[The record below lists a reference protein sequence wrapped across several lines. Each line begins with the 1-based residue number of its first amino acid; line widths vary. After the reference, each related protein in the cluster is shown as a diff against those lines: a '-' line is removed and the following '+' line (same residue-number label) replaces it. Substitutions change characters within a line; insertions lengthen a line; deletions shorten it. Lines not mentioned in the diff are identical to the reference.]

1 MISFQNFSFRYE
13 ESKDFTLR
21 GIDMT
26 VQTGEFILLTGRSG
40 CGKTTLIRSLN
51 GLIPHFY
58 PGEIQGDL
66 LMDGHSLLEMKPSEL
81 AGQVG
86 TVFQDP
92 RSQFFMTDTTRELAF
107 GCENLGLAREK
118 TIERIAKAAKE
129 LFVTQP
135 SISNAIKAL
144 EEEFGVN
151 LFFRNNNKLTL
162 TPEGELFYNSAEELL
177 AHADSVESEF
187 HELRKKITPIRI
199 GIPPMLGTIYL
210 PELYFSLKENFP
222 EVEFRLYEFGS
233 IKACD
238 LVLEEKLDIAI
249 VNAEQ
254 PSIDKCNSRIIDTE
268 DLLFC
273 VAPDHPLAGQKT
285 LLLTMLA
292 DEPLILFN
300 TDSVQVM
307 TLTRQ
312 FKAVG
317 VNPHILLNTSQ
328 ITTLLNMVKSDRV
341 GTFLYRS
348 IVEAH
353 PDIVGIPVMPSIEQR
368 IGVIWKKGK
377 YQNATTEKVI
387 KFIENF

>member
-1 MISFQNFSFRYE
+1 MKLTQLEYFCVAARYHNI
-13 ESKDFTLR
+13 T
-21 GIDMT
+21 
-26 VQTGEFILLTGRSG
+26 
-40 CGKTTLIRSLN
+40 
-51 GLIPHFY
+51 
-58 PGEIQGDL
+58 
-66 LMDGHSLLEMKPSEL
+66 
-81 AGQVG
+81 
-86 TVFQDP
+86 
-92 RSQFFMTDTTRELAF
+92 
-107 GCENLGLAREK
+107 
-118 TIERIAKAAKE
+118 KAAKE

-162 TPEGELFYNSAEELL
+162 TPEGEIFYKSAEELL

-187 HELRKKITPIRI
+187 HELRKKVTPIRI

-210 PELYFSLKENFP
+210 PELYLSLNESFP
-222 EVEFRLYEFGS
+222 NVDLRLFEFGS
-233 IKACD
+233 IKACN

-317 VNPHILLNTSQ
+317 VNPHIILNTSQ
-328 ITTLLNMVKSDRV
+328 ITTLINMVKSGHM

-348 IVEAH
+348 IVEKH

-387 KFIENF
+387 RYIENF

>member
-1 MISFQNFSFRYE
+1 MKLTQLEYFCVAARYHNI
-13 ESKDFTLR
+13 T
-21 GIDMT
+21 
-26 VQTGEFILLTGRSG
+26 
-40 CGKTTLIRSLN
+40 
-51 GLIPHFY
+51 
-58 PGEIQGDL
+58 
-66 LMDGHSLLEMKPSEL
+66 
-81 AGQVG
+81 
-86 TVFQDP
+86 
-92 RSQFFMTDTTRELAF
+92 
-107 GCENLGLAREK
+107 
-118 TIERIAKAAKE
+118 KAAKE

-162 TPEGELFYNSAEELL
+162 TPEGEIFYKSAEELL

-187 HELRKKITPIRI
+187 HELRKKVTPIRI

-210 PELYFSLKENFP
+210 PELYLSLNESFP
-222 EVEFRLYEFGS
+222 NVDLRLFEFGS
-233 IKACD
+233 IKACN

-317 VNPHILLNTSQ
+317 VNPHIILNTSQ
-328 ITTLLNMVKSDRV
+328 ITTLINMVKSGHM

-348 IVEAH
+348 IVEKH

-368 IGVIWKKGK
+368 IGVIWKNGK
-377 YQNATTEKVI
+377 YQNTTTEKVI

>member
-1 MISFQNFSFRYE
+1 MKLTQLEYFCVAARYHNI
-13 ESKDFTLR
+13 T
-21 GIDMT
+21 
-26 VQTGEFILLTGRSG
+26 
-40 CGKTTLIRSLN
+40 
-51 GLIPHFY
+51 
-58 PGEIQGDL
+58 
-66 LMDGHSLLEMKPSEL
+66 
-81 AGQVG
+81 
-86 TVFQDP
+86 
-92 RSQFFMTDTTRELAF
+92 
-107 GCENLGLAREK
+107 
-118 TIERIAKAAKE
+118 KAAKE

-162 TPEGELFYNSAEELL
+162 TPEGELFYKSAEGLL
-177 AHADSVESEF
+177 AHADSVETEF

-210 PELYFSLKENFP
+210 PELYLSLKENFP
-222 EVEFRLYEFGS
+222 EVDFRLFEFGS
-233 IKACD
+233 IKACE

-254 PSIDKCNSRIIDTE
+254 PATE
-268 DLLFC
+268 DLYFC
-273 VAPDHPLAGQKT
+273 VAPDHPLAEQKT
-285 LLLTMLA
+285 ILLTMLA
-292 DEPLILFN
+292 NEPLILFN

-317 VNPHILLNTSQ
+317 VTPHVILNTSQ
-328 ITTLLNMVKSDRV
+328 ITTLINMVKSGHV

-353 PDIVGIPVMPSIEQR
+353 PDLIGIPVMPSIEQR

-377 YQNATTEKVI
+377 HQNTTAEKVI
-387 KFIENF
+387 KYIENF

>member
-1 MISFQNFSFRYE
+1 MKLTQLEYFCVAARYHNI
-13 ESKDFTLR
+13 T
-21 GIDMT
+21 
-26 VQTGEFILLTGRSG
+26 
-40 CGKTTLIRSLN
+40 
-51 GLIPHFY
+51 
-58 PGEIQGDL
+58 
-66 LMDGHSLLEMKPSEL
+66 
-81 AGQVG
+81 
-86 TVFQDP
+86 
-92 RSQFFMTDTTRELAF
+92 
-107 GCENLGLAREK
+107 
-118 TIERIAKAAKE
+118 KAARE

-162 TPEGELFYNSAEELL
+162 TPEGEIFYKSAEELL
-177 AHADSVESEF
+177 AHADSVESKF
-187 HELRKKITPIRI
+187 HELRKKVTPIRI

-210 PELYFSLKENFP
+210 PELYLSLNESFP
-222 EVEFRLYEFGS
+222 NVDLRLFEFGS
-233 IKACD
+233 IKACN

-273 VAPDHPLAGQKT
+273 VSPDHPLAGQKT

-317 VNPHILLNTSQ
+317 VNPHIILNTSQ
-328 ITTLLNMVKSDRV
+328 ITTLINMVKSGHM

-348 IVEAH
+348 IVEKH

-377 YQNATTEKVI
+377 YQNTTTEKVI

>member
-1 MISFQNFSFRYE
+1 MKLTQLEYFCVAARYHNI
-13 ESKDFTLR
+13 T
-21 GIDMT
+21 
-26 VQTGEFILLTGRSG
+26 
-40 CGKTTLIRSLN
+40 
-51 GLIPHFY
+51 
-58 PGEIQGDL
+58 
-66 LMDGHSLLEMKPSEL
+66 
-81 AGQVG
+81 
-86 TVFQDP
+86 
-92 RSQFFMTDTTRELAF
+92 
-107 GCENLGLAREK
+107 
-118 TIERIAKAAKE
+118 KAAKE

-162 TPEGELFYNSAEELL
+162 TPEGELFYKSAEGLL
-177 AHADSVESEF
+177 AHADSVETEF

-210 PELYFSLKENFP
+210 PELYLSLKENFP
-222 EVEFRLYEFGS
+222 EVDFRLFEFGS
-233 IKACD
+233 IKACE

-254 PSIDKCNSRIIDTE
+254 PAIDKCNSRIIDTE
-268 DLLFC
+268 DLYFC
-273 VAPDHPLAGQKT
+273 VAPDHPLAEQKT
-285 LLLTMLA
+285 ILLTMLA

-317 VNPHILLNTSQ
+317 VTPHVILNTSQ
-328 ITTLLNMVKSDRV
+328 ITTLINMVKSGHF

-353 PDIVGIPVMPSIEQR
+353 PELIGIPVMPSIEQR

-377 YQNATTEKVI
+377 HQNTTAEKVI
-387 KFIENF
+387 KYIENF

>member
-1 MISFQNFSFRYE
+1 MKLTQLEYFCVAARYHNI
-13 ESKDFTLR
+13 T
-21 GIDMT
+21 
-26 VQTGEFILLTGRSG
+26 
-40 CGKTTLIRSLN
+40 
-51 GLIPHFY
+51 
-58 PGEIQGDL
+58 
-66 LMDGHSLLEMKPSEL
+66 
-81 AGQVG
+81 
-86 TVFQDP
+86 
-92 RSQFFMTDTTRELAF
+92 
-107 GCENLGLAREK
+107 
-118 TIERIAKAAKE
+118 KAAKE

-162 TPEGELFYNSAEELL
+162 TPEGEIFYKSAEELL
-177 AHADSVESEF
+177 AHADSVESKF
-187 HELRKKITPIRI
+187 HELRKKVTPIRI

-210 PELYFSLKENFP
+210 PELYLSLNKRFP
-222 EVEFRLYEFGS
+222 NVELRLFEFGS
-233 IKACD
+233 IKACN

-317 VNPHILLNTSQ
+317 VNPHIILNTSQ
-328 ITTLLNMVKSDRV
+328 ITTLINMVKSGHM

-348 IVEAH
+348 IVEKH

-377 YQNATTEKVI
+377 YQNTTTEKVI

>member
-1 MISFQNFSFRYE
+1 MEENALMKLTQLEYFCVAARYHNI
-13 ESKDFTLR
+13 T
-21 GIDMT
+21 
-26 VQTGEFILLTGRSG
+26 
-40 CGKTTLIRSLN
+40 
-51 GLIPHFY
+51 
-58 PGEIQGDL
+58 
-66 LMDGHSLLEMKPSEL
+66 
-81 AGQVG
+81 
-86 TVFQDP
+86 
-92 RSQFFMTDTTRELAF
+92 
-107 GCENLGLAREK
+107 
-118 TIERIAKAAKE
+118 KAAKE

-135 SISNAIKAL
+135 SISNAIKTL

-162 TPEGELFYNSAEELL
+162 TPEGELFYKSAEGLL
-177 AHADSVESEF
+177 AHADSVEMEF

-210 PELYFSLKENFP
+210 PELYLSLKENFP
-222 EVEFRLYEFGS
+222 EVDFRLFEFGS

-254 PSIDKCNSRIIDTE
+254 PAIDKCNSRIIDTE
-268 DLLFC
+268 DLYFC
-273 VAPDHPLAGQKT
+273 VAPDHPLAEQKT
-285 LLLTMLA
+285 ILLTMLA
-292 DEPLILFN
+292 NEPLILFN

-317 VNPHILLNTSQ
+317 VTPRVILNTSQ
-328 ITTLLNMVKSDRV
+328 ITTLINMVKSGHV

-368 IGVIWKKGK
+368 IGVIWKKANTRTPLLK
-377 YQNATTEKVI
+377 K
-387 KFIENF
+387 

>member
-1 MISFQNFSFRYE
+1 MKMNFQLL
-13 ESKDFTLR
+13 K
-21 GIDMT
+21 GDMKI
-26 VQTGEFILLTGRSG
+26 FINH
-40 CGKTTLIRSLN
+40 TTK
-51 GLIPHFY
+51 H
-58 PGEIQGDL
+58 GDL
-66 LMDGHSLLEMKPSEL
+66 FIMKLTQLEYFCV
-81 AGQVG
+81 A
-86 TVFQDP
+86 
-92 RSQFFMTDTTRELAF
+92 
-107 GCENLGLAREK
+107 ARYHNI
-118 TIERIAKAAKE
+118 TKAAKE

-135 SISNAIKAL
+135 SISNAIKSL

-162 TPEGELFYNSAEELL
+162 TPEGEIFYKSAEELL
-177 AHADSVESEF
+177 SHADSVESKF
-187 HELRKKITPIRI
+187 HELRKKVTPIRI

-210 PELYFSLKENFP
+210 PELYLSLKENFP
-222 EVEFRLYEFGS
+222 NVDFRLFEFGS
-233 IKACD
+233 IKACN

-317 VNPHILLNTSQ
+317 VSPHIILNTSQ
-328 ITTLLNMVKSDRV
+328 ITTLINMVKSGHM

-348 IVEAH
+348 IVEKH

>member
-1 MISFQNFSFRYE
+1 MKLTQLEYFCVAARYHNI
-13 ESKDFTLR
+13 T
-21 GIDMT
+21 
-26 VQTGEFILLTGRSG
+26 
-40 CGKTTLIRSLN
+40 
-51 GLIPHFY
+51 
-58 PGEIQGDL
+58 
-66 LMDGHSLLEMKPSEL
+66 
-81 AGQVG
+81 
-86 TVFQDP
+86 
-92 RSQFFMTDTTRELAF
+92 
-107 GCENLGLAREK
+107 
-118 TIERIAKAAKE
+118 KAAKE

-135 SISNAIKAL
+135 SISNAIKSL

-162 TPEGELFYNSAEELL
+162 TPEGEIFYKSAEELL
-177 AHADSVESEF
+177 SHADSVESKF
-187 HELRKKITPIRI
+187 HELRKKVTPIRI

-210 PELYFSLKENFP
+210 PELYLSLKENFP
-222 EVEFRLYEFGS
+222 NVDFRLFEFGS
-233 IKACD
+233 IKACN

-317 VNPHILLNTSQ
+317 VNPHIILNTSQ
-328 ITTLLNMVKSDRV
+328 ITTLINMVKSGHM

-348 IVEAH
+348 IVEKH

-377 YQNATTEKVI
+377 YQNTTTEKVI
-387 KFIENF
+387 RFIENF

>member
-1 MISFQNFSFRYE
+1 MKLTQLEYFCVAARYHNI
-13 ESKDFTLR
+13 T
-21 GIDMT
+21 
-26 VQTGEFILLTGRSG
+26 
-40 CGKTTLIRSLN
+40 
-51 GLIPHFY
+51 
-58 PGEIQGDL
+58 
-66 LMDGHSLLEMKPSEL
+66 
-81 AGQVG
+81 
-86 TVFQDP
+86 
-92 RSQFFMTDTTRELAF
+92 
-107 GCENLGLAREK
+107 
-118 TIERIAKAAKE
+118 KAAKE

-162 TPEGELFYNSAEELL
+162 TPEGEIFYKSAEELL

-187 HELRKKITPIRI
+187 HELRKKVTPIRI

-210 PELYFSLKENFP
+210 PELYLSLNESFP
-222 EVEFRLYEFGS
+222 NVDLRLFEFGS
-233 IKACD
+233 IKACN

-317 VNPHILLNTSQ
+317 VNPHIILNTSQ
-328 ITTLLNMVKSDRV
+328 ITTLINMVKSGHM

-348 IVEAH
+348 IVEKH

>member
-1 MISFQNFSFRYE
+1 MKLTQLEYFCVAARYHNI
-13 ESKDFTLR
+13 T
-21 GIDMT
+21 
-26 VQTGEFILLTGRSG
+26 
-40 CGKTTLIRSLN
+40 
-51 GLIPHFY
+51 
-58 PGEIQGDL
+58 
-66 LMDGHSLLEMKPSEL
+66 
-81 AGQVG
+81 
-86 TVFQDP
+86 
-92 RSQFFMTDTTRELAF
+92 
-107 GCENLGLAREK
+107 
-118 TIERIAKAAKE
+118 KAAKE

-162 TPEGELFYNSAEELL
+162 TPEGELFYKSSEELL

-187 HELRKKITPIRI
+187 HEIRKKITPIRI

-210 PELYFSLKENFP
+210 PELYLSLKENFP
-222 EVEFRLYEFGS
+222 EVDFRLFEYGS

-273 VAPDHPLAGQKT
+273 VSSDHPLAKQKT

-317 VNPHILLNTSQ
+317 INPRIILNTSQ
-328 ITTLLNMVKSDRV
+328 ITTLINMVTSGHM

>member
-1 MISFQNFSFRYE
+1 MKLTQLEYFCVAARYHNI
-13 ESKDFTLR
+13 T
-21 GIDMT
+21 
-26 VQTGEFILLTGRSG
+26 
-40 CGKTTLIRSLN
+40 
-51 GLIPHFY
+51 
-58 PGEIQGDL
+58 
-66 LMDGHSLLEMKPSEL
+66 
-81 AGQVG
+81 
-86 TVFQDP
+86 
-92 RSQFFMTDTTRELAF
+92 
-107 GCENLGLAREK
+107 
-118 TIERIAKAAKE
+118 KAARE

-162 TPEGELFYNSAEELL
+162 TPEGEIFYKSAEELL
-177 AHADSVESEF
+177 AHADSVESKF
-187 HELRKKITPIRI
+187 HELRKKVTPIRI

-210 PELYFSLKENFP
+210 PELYLSLNESFP
-222 EVEFRLYEFGS
+222 NVDLRLFEFGS
-233 IKACD
+233 IKACN

-317 VNPHILLNTSQ
+317 VNPHIILNTSQ
-328 ITTLLNMVKSDRV
+328 ITTLINMVKSGHM

-348 IVEAH
+348 IVEKY

-377 YQNATTEKVI
+377 YQNTTTEKVI

>member
-1 MISFQNFSFRYE
+1 MKLTQLEYFCVAARYHNI
-13 ESKDFTLR
+13 T
-21 GIDMT
+21 
-26 VQTGEFILLTGRSG
+26 
-40 CGKTTLIRSLN
+40 
-51 GLIPHFY
+51 
-58 PGEIQGDL
+58 
-66 LMDGHSLLEMKPSEL
+66 
-81 AGQVG
+81 
-86 TVFQDP
+86 
-92 RSQFFMTDTTRELAF
+92 
-107 GCENLGLAREK
+107 
-118 TIERIAKAAKE
+118 KAAKE

-135 SISNAIKAL
+135 SISNAIKSL

-162 TPEGELFYNSAEELL
+162 TPEGEIFYKSAEELL
-177 AHADSVESEF
+177 SHADSVESKF
-187 HELRKKITPIRI
+187 HELRKKVTPIRI

-210 PELYFSLKENFP
+210 PELYLSLKENFP
-222 EVEFRLYEFGS
+222 NVDFRLFEFGS
-233 IKACD
+233 IKACN

-285 LLLTMLA
+285 LLLTMIA

-317 VNPHILLNTSQ
+317 VNPHIILNTSQ
-328 ITTLLNMVKSDRV
+328 ITTLINMVKSGHM

-348 IVEAH
+348 IVEKH